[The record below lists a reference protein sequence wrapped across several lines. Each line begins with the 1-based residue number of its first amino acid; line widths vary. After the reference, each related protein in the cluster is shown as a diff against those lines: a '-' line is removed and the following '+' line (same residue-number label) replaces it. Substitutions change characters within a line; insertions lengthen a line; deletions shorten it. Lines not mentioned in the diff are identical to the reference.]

1 MDTRQPVNMYLRQVS
16 SSIVRGIWQIPEK
29 KIPDSTIRHIPP
41 KGKQLVLMVGHTFS
55 PTNCNTLPVPQALIN
70 TPRLQVTGEV
80 PFSGLAHAPSLFNWE
95 ATQSCGLLLQMFSGQ
110 KVLSFAC
117 LSQHLV
123 DFNTNSYSEK
133 LVKSDLHQKLCS
145 HRIQKSPTVNGYREI
160 GSEQEKH
167 TVDVSTCTGE
177 GHAQVSTHKIQ

>member
-1 MDTRQPVNMYLRQVS
+1 
-16 SSIVRGIWQIPEK
+16 
-29 KIPDSTIRHIPP
+29 
-41 KGKQLVLMVGHTFS
+41 MVGHTFS
-55 PTNCNTLPVPQALIN
+55 LTNCNTFPAPQASIN
-70 TPRLQVTGEV
+70 NPRLQVTGDV
-80 PFSGLAHAPSLFNWE
+80 PLSGLAHVPSLFNWE

-133 LVKSDLHQKLCS
+133 PVKSDLHQKLCS
-145 HRIQKSPTVNGYREI
+145 HRIQKGPTVNGCRGI

-167 TVDVSTCTGE
+167 TVNVSGCTGV
-177 GHAQVSTHKIQ
+177 GHAPVSTHKIQ